1 MYLRPFVVSLSNHE
15 RGCDYRPLKGSIG
28 SRSNANQGNDFLTHL
43 KMLRTQTEKN
53 DDRRVIGLISDTHGL
68 IRPEALEALQGV
80 ELIIHAGDIGKREVI
95 DALQDIAPV
104 LAIKGNND
112 IGSWAHRFPE
122 TKLVKSGNTRL
133 FVIHNV
139 NELECDP
146 VARRYQVVVSGH
158 SHKPSVSTRDG
169 VLFVNPG
176 SAGPRRFKLPIAV
189 GKLFIEDNQVN
200 AAIIELPV

>member
-1 MYLRPFVVSLSNHE
+1 MLS
-15 RGCDYRPLKGSIG
+15 R
-28 SRSNANQGNDFLTHL
+28 A
-43 KMLRTQTEKN
+43 RTK
-53 DDRRVIGLISDTHGL
+53 RRADLHVIGLISDTHGL
-68 IRPEALEALQGV
+68 IRAEALEALQGV
-80 ELIIHAGDIGKREVI
+80 DLIIHAGDIGKREVI
-95 DALQDIAPV
+95 DALQNIAPV

-112 IGSWAHRFPE
+112 IGGWAHRFPE

-133 FVIHNV
+133 FVIHDV
-139 NELECDP
+139 NELGCDP
-146 VARRYQVVVSGH
+146 VARDYQVVVSGH